1 MIQGRRRME
10 AVVLLPHKYSSNIL
24 AFADLQ
30 LEASDGSLVRLGD
43 VAHIAEEVS
52 PEVVQRENGQR
63 RLVVQSNV
71 RGRDLGSFAEEAQQ
85 RIDSALSLPAGYYTR
100 WAGQFENQ
108 ERAMRRLMLITP
120 ASLLLIFLICYA
132 TFGSVS
138 QATLVMMLAPFAT
151 VGGVAAL
158 WLRDMNLNVSAAIG
172 FIAVFGIATID
183 GLVLVSAINKRLED
197 GFGLKSAQLDAAV
210 TRLRP
215 VLMTSIV
222 AALGLLPMATA
233 TSTGAEVQRPL
244 ATVVIGGVISSTLLT
259 LLLVPT
265 FFPWFRGRRLKNLGG
280 GD

>member
-1 MIQGRRRME
+1 
-10 AVVLLPHKYSSNIL
+10 VP
-24 AFADLQ
+24 
-30 LEASDGSLVRLGD
+30 LGD
-43 VAHIAEEVS
+43 VANLREEAS
-52 PEVVQRENGQR
+52 PEIVQRENGQR

-71 RGRDLGSFAEEAQQ
+71 RGRDLGSFVAEAQQ
-85 RIDSALSLPAGYYTR
+85 RITAAMPLPAGYYLR
-100 WAGQFENQ
+100 WGGQFEHQ

-120 ASLLLIFLICYA
+120 AALIAILLICYIS
-132 TFGSVS
+132 FGSFS

-158 WLRDMNLNVSAAIG
+158 WLRGMNLNVSAAIG

-183 GLVLVSAINKRLED
+183 GLVLVSAINKRLEE
-197 GFGLKSAQLDAAV
+197 GHGLNSARLDAAV

-222 AALGLLPMATA
+222 AALGLLPMAAA

-265 FFPWFRGRRLKNLGG
+265 FFPWFRGRRWKKL
-280 GD
+280 DRAE